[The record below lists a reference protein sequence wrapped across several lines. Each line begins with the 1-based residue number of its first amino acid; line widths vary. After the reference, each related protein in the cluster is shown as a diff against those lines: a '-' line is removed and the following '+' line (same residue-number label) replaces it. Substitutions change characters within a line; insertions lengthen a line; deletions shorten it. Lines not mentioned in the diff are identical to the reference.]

1 MKTNTMKTKLF
12 ASILVF
18 GLLAGT
24 AIAQTGTASASPQ
37 THHNAMMNGQMM
49 GPGMMNGQMM
59 GPGMMVK
66 HHGGGIMG
74 MGCNGMMGG
83 GMMMQKMSPEQ
94 RQEFMN
100 QTTELRRQM
109 MEKRFSYMEAMRNP
123 ATTPQDLAKIEKEM
137 LQLRIQMMDKMSAM
151 HSK

>member
-12 ASILVF
+12 ASILAF
-18 GLLAGT
+18 GLLTGT
-24 AIAQTGTASASPQ
+24 AIAQTGTASTQ
-37 THHNAMMNGQMM
+37 THHGAMMNGQMM

-59 GPGMMVK
+59 GPGM
-66 HHGGGIMG
+66 MG

-94 RQEFMN
+94 RQKFMN
-100 QTTELRRQM
+100 QTHALRKQM
-109 MEKRFSYMEAMRNP
+109 MEKRFAYMEAMRNP
-123 ATTPQDLAKIEKEM
+123 TTTPQDLAKIEKEM
-137 LQLRIQMMDKMSAM
+137 LQLRTQMMDKMSTM

>member
-1 MKTNTMKTKLF
+1 MKTHLVT
-12 ASILVF
+12 SILAV

-24 AIAQTGTASASPQ
+24 AIAQTGTTGTQ
-37 THHNAMMNGQMM
+37 THHGAMMNGQMM

-59 GPGMMVK
+59 GMHHGKGMM
-66 HHGGGIMG
+66 G
-74 MGCNGMMGG
+74 MRCNGMMGMMGG

-94 RQEFMN
+94 RQQFMD
-100 QTTELRRQM
+100 QTTDLRRQM

-123 ATTPQDLAKIEKEM
+123 ATTPQELAKIEKEM
-137 LQLRIQMMDKMSAM
+137 LELRTKMMDKMSSM

>member
-1 MKTNTMKTKLF
+1 MKKSMKTHLVT
-12 ASILVF
+12 SILAV

-24 AIAQTGTASASPQ
+24 AIAQTGTTGTQ
-37 THHNAMMNGQMM
+37 THHGAMMNGQMM

-59 GPGMMVK
+59 GMHHGKGMM
-66 HHGGGIMG
+66 G
-74 MGCNGMMGG
+74 MRCNGMMGMMGG

-94 RQEFMN
+94 RQQFMD
-100 QTTELRRQM
+100 QTTDLRRQM

-123 ATTPQDLAKIEKEM
+123 ATTPQELAKIEKEM
-137 LQLRIQMMDKMSAM
+137 LELRTKMMDKMSSM

>member
-1 MKTNTMKTKLF
+1 MKTKLF
-12 ASILVF
+12 ASILAV

-24 AIAQTGTASASPQ
+24 AIAQTGTTTTQS
-37 THHNAMMNGQMM
+37 HHGAMMNGRMMGPGMMNEQMM
-49 GPGMMNGQMM
+49 GPGMMG
-59 GPGMMVK
+59 K
-66 HHGGGIMG
+66 HHGG
-74 MGCNGMMGG
+74 GMMGG

-123 ATTPQDLAKIEKEM
+123 ATTPQELATIEKEM
-137 LQLRIQMMDKMSAM
+137 LGLRAKMMDKMGAL
-151 HSK
+151 HNK